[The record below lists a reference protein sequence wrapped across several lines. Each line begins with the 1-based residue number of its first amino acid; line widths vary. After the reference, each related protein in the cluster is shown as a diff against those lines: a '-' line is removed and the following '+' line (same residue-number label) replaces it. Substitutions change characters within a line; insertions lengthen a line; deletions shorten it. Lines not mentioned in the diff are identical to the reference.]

1 MSGGIMT
8 NWNRAFLFSVGVGFA
23 CLVGG
28 LAQAQISSFSHI
40 IVVVQ
45 ENRTP
50 DNLFQGLCS
59 PPYGTSSSCSTTPTG
74 SQYDIQTSN
83 WLNKSASGGVTQ
95 PSTIA
100 LANTYDLGHTH
111 TAFNG
116 MCDLNKSGACA
127 MDGDASNVCTPNTGT
142 TCPTLPEYMYVDNS
156 TGILNPY
163 LSIATQYGWSNY
175 MFQTNQGPSYPA
187 HQFIFGGTSA
197 PSAADDAAGTYA
209 AENVSP
215 NKLSTVAGCIA
226 LESTTVLEI
235 TTVNEKTA
243 IYPCFEHETLSDLM
257 DSADLSWKYYTP
269 STGSIWTAPNSI
281 DHICVPSEAY
291 GGTCTG
297 TDWVD
302 DVVINPSK
310 VLTEISKCDLPA
322 LTWVI
327 PTGGNSDHAGINT
340 GGGPSWVASIVNQ
353 VGNNGKCKSGENYWD
368 DTAIIITWDD
378 WGGWYDHEP
387 PTFLAQPYGDY
398 QYGFRVPLM
407 VVSGYTAAGY
417 VDNTRS
423 DFGSILRFIEQNFG
437 IAEGALGFADARST
451 TNLTEF
457 FNLTQPAR
465 VFTTIPTALDAN
477 YFINDKTPPT
487 DPDDD

>member
-1 MSGGIMT
+1 MRHCNLGT
-8 NWNRAFLFSVGVGFA
+8 FLSVCLA
-23 CLVGG
+23 CVCL
-28 LAQAQISSFSHI
+28 LAGSAGHAQISSFSHI

-59 PPYGTSSSCSTTPTG
+59 PPYGTSRSCSTTPTG

-83 WLNKSASGGVTQ
+83 WLNKNSFSGVTQ
-95 PSTIA
+95 PTSLA

-111 TAFNG
+111 PSFTE

-127 MDGDASNVCTPNTGT
+127 MDGDAANVCQPNTGT
-142 TCPTLPEYMYVDNS
+142 TCPSTPQFKYVDNS
-156 TGILNPY
+156 TGILDPY
-163 LSIATQYGWSNY
+163 LSIATQYGWANY
-175 MFQTNQGPSYPA
+175 MFQTNQGPSFPA
-187 HQFIFGGTSA
+187 HQFLFGGTSA

-209 AENVSP
+209 SENVSP
-215 NKLSTVAGCIA
+215 DKSSTVAGCIA
-226 LESTTVLEI
+226 LSTTTVALL
-235 TTVNEKTA
+235 TTAGEFEK
-243 IYPCFEHETLSDLM
+243 IYPCFEHETLTDLL
-257 DSADLSWKYYTP
+257 DSAGLSWKYYTP
-269 STGSIWTAPNSI
+269 SAGSIWTAPNAI
-281 DHICVPSEAY
+281 DHICVPSAAY

-297 TDWVD
+297 TDWVN
-302 DVVINPSK
+302 DVVFNPSN
-310 VLTEISKCDLPA
+310 VLTDISHCNLA
-322 LTWVI
+322 SVSWVI
-327 PTGGNSDHAGINT
+327 PTGANSDHAGTNS
-340 GGGPSWVASIVNQ
+340 GGGPAWVASIVNQ
-353 VGNNGKCKSGENYWD
+353 LGNNGKCKSGETYWD
-368 DTAIIITWDD
+368 DTAIMVTWDD

-407 VVSGYTAAGY
+407 VVSGYTAQGY
-417 VDNTRS
+417 VDDTRS

-457 FNLTQPAR
+457 FDLTKPAR
-465 VFTTIPTALDAN
+465 VFTTIPAAQDAN